1 MALNSINTN
10 IAAYSAQG
18 NIGKAS
24 NSASASIARLSSGNR
39 ITKASDDV
47 AALSIGTSLRT
58 GVTTLKTALL
68 NANQGS
74 SLLQVAD
81 GALSQLSE
89 ILQRQKAIATQASSG
104 SVGDAERGF
113 LNQEF
118 QALTNEINRIA
129 NSTNFNGVKL
139 INGGL
144 GSTVALAN
152 TNALAA
158 GMVNTAN
165 ASAAGTYAA
174 STFAIEA
181 FNNQTG
187 VSRGAGTGAGNIQ
200 IVDSGNTVLANAAYL
215 NVNTS
220 LNGSIESVKI
230 TDVSYGANNTGS
242 ATLRVTIGGV
252 EYSGRVN
259 GNNGA
264 NAQFVNVSNG
274 NTTLRFSL
282 GNAVGNNGYLDF
294 TNAAT
299 ANLSEQ
305 NFMDAYR
312 PVSFMRTQLVRGA
325 DFAGTSLEGAVGV
338 AGTGIGMLRLN
349 SNNANISNFQYSGNT
364 GAANTNRLTVEIN
377 GTTFTATGV
386 EDLIDTANG
395 RIVFQSEDQQA
406 FTIDLTGMDT
416 AITNI
421 RTNLSNREGFINALN
436 AGFAKAG
443 SGLGFQVGSTA
454 ADSLTVTI
462 ASANAV
468 SLFNGQSLDVTTA
481 ASAGVAGAAL
491 DLAIGKVTSLRADV
505 GALQSRFNFASAN
518 LESSIQNQDAA
529 RGTLLDTDVSAEST
543 AYATA
548 QVQLQAGIAVLAQA
562 NQLPQN
568 LLKLIS

>member
-18 NIGKAS
+18 NIGRAS
-24 NSASASIARLSSGNR
+24 SSAAASIARLSSGNR

-68 NANQGS
+68 NASQGS

-129 NSTNFNGVKL
+129 GSTNFNGVKL

-144 GSTVALAN
+144 GTTVSLAN
-152 TNALAA
+152 TDALAA
-158 GMVNTAN
+158 GFVNTAT
-165 ASAAGTYAA
+165 ASAAGTYTA
-174 STFAIEA
+174 STVAIQA
-181 FNNQTG
+181 FNIQ
-187 VSRGAGTGAGNIQ
+187 SGASFFGTAAGQ
-200 IVDSGNTVLANAAYL
+200 VQLVDSGNVALANAAFL

-220 LNGSIESVKI
+220 LSGSISNVRI
-230 TDVSYGANNTGS
+230 TNVTYGASTAGS
-242 ATLRVTIGGV
+242 ADLSITIGGV
-252 EYSGRVN
+252 DYTGRIN
-259 GNNGA
+259 GNTAAQSINLTNGT
-264 NAQFVNVSNG
+264 
-274 NTTLRFSL
+274 TTLRFSL
-282 GNAVGNNGYLDF
+282 GTTAALGVQDY

-299 ANLSEQ
+299 ATLSEQ
-305 NFMDAYR
+305 SFADAFR
-312 PVSFMRTQLVRGA
+312 NVTFQRTSVVTGI
-325 DFAGTSLEGAVGV
+325 DFAGTALEGATGV
-338 AGTGIGMLRLN
+338 AGTGIGQVRLN
-349 SNNANISNFQYSGNT
+349 SNNANISNFQYAGNT
-364 GAANTNRLTVEIN
+364 GAANTSRLTVEIN

-386 EDLIDTANG
+386 EDLIDTTNS
-395 RIVFQSEDQQA
+395 RIVFTSEDQQA
-406 FTIDLTGMDT
+406 FTVDLTGVDS

-421 RTNLSNREGFINALN
+421 RTNLSDREKFINALN
-436 AGFAKAG
+436 VGFAKAG
-443 SGLGFQVGSTA
+443 SGLGFQVGSTSE
-454 ADSLTVTI
+454 DSLTVTI
-462 ASANAV
+462 ASASAV
-468 SLFNGQSLDVTTA
+468 SLFNGQSLDVSSA
-481 ASAGVAGAAL
+481 ASAGVAGTAL

>member
-10 IAAYSAQG
+10 IAAYSAQS

-129 NSTNFNGVKL
+129 GSTNFNGVKL

-144 GSTVALAN
+144 GTTTTLSQ
-152 TNALAA
+152 TNAQSAA
-158 GMVNTAN
+158 FVNTAT
-165 ASAAGTYAA
+165 ASAAGTFGASVTAVQAFSNLTGLTRATTAA
-174 STFAIEA
+174 
-181 FNNQTG
+181 G
-187 VSRGAGTGAGNIQ
+187 DVQ
-200 IVDSGNTVLANAAYL
+200 IVDSTNTLLANAAF
-215 NVNTS
+215 NGVNTS
-220 LNGSIESVKI
+220 LSGTIS
-230 TDVSYGANNTGS
+230 DVRISDVTYGAGALGS
-242 ATLRVTIGGV
+242 ATLTVNIGGV
-252 EYSGRVN
+252 DYSGRVQ
-259 GNNGA
+259 GNA
-264 NAQFVNVSNG
+264 AAQSINLVNG

-282 GNAVGNNGYLDF
+282 GNTAALGVQDY

-299 ANLSEQ
+299 ANLSAQ
-305 NFMDAYR
+305 NFADAFR
-312 PVSFMRTQLVRGA
+312 PVSFARTMTIDGV
-325 DFAGTSLEGAVGV
+325 DFAGTRLEGAVGI
-338 AGTGIGMLRLN
+338 AGTGIASARLY
-349 SNNANISNFQYSGNT
+349 SNTAVISNFQYAGNT
-364 GAANTNRLTVEIN
+364 GAANTSRLTVDVN
-377 GTTFTATGV
+377 GTTFVATAVNDAITSAAGK
-386 EDLIDTANG
+386 L
-395 RIVFQSEDQQA
+395 VFQSEDGQGL
-406 FTIDLTGMDT
+406 TIDLTGLDIDFT
-416 AITNI
+416 ATDNI
-421 RTNLSNREGFINALN
+421 RLNTSTRDQFINALN
-436 AGFAKAG
+436 SGFAKAG
-443 SGLGFQVGSTA
+443 AGLDFQVGSTSK
-454 ADSLTVTI
+454 DSLKVSI

-468 SLFNGQSLDVTTA
+468 SLFNGQSLDVATA
-481 ASAGVAGAAL
+481 ATAGVAGAAL
-491 DLAIGKVTSLRADV
+491 DIAIGKVTSLRADV

-548 QVQLQAGIAVLAQA
+548 QVQMQAGIAVLAQA

>member
-18 NIGKAS
+18 NIGRAS
-24 NSASASIARLSSGNR
+24 SSASASIARLSSGNR

-118 QALTNEINRIA
+118 QALTNEINRISG
-129 NSTNFNGVKL
+129 STNFNGVKL

-144 GSTVALAN
+144 GTTVGLAS
-152 TNALAA
+152 TNALAQA
-158 GMVNTAN
+158 FVNTATG
-165 ASAAGTYAA
+165 SAAGAFVA
-174 STFAIEA
+174 STNAIQA
-181 FNNQTG
+181 FNY
-187 VSRGAGTGAGNIQ
+187 VTGATAQGTTAGQ
-200 IVDSGNTVLANAAYL
+200 LQFVDTVPALLTNGAY
-215 NVNTS
+215 NSVNTAIS
-220 LNGSIESVKI
+220 GSIQSVK
-230 TDVSYGANNTGS
+230 VSNVTYGATTTGS
-242 ATLRVTIGGV
+242 ADITIRIGGV
-252 EYSGRVN
+252 DLTGRVQGGATNFVLTN
-259 GNNGA
+259 GTTRVQFGTA
-264 NAQFVNVSNG
+264 ALAFDNAAAS
-274 NTTLRFSL
+274 
-282 GNAVGNNGYLDF
+282 DF
-294 TNAAT
+294 TQQTLA
-299 ANLSEQ
+299 
-305 NFMDAYR
+305 D
-312 PVSFMRTQLVRGA
+312 SFRQVVIQRTSVVQGV
-325 DFAGTSLEGAVGV
+325 DFEGTRLEGSTGLV
-338 AGTGIGMLRLN
+338 GTGIAMVRLN
-349 SNNANISNFQYSGNT
+349 SNNAVISNFQYEGNT
-364 GAANTNRLTVEIN
+364 PNGTNSSRISVQIN
-377 GTTFTATGV
+377 GQTFTATGV
-386 EDLIDTANG
+386 EDVIDSANG
-395 RIVFQSEDQQA
+395 RLVFQSDDSQA
-406 FTIDLTGMDT
+406 LTIDLTGLDVPF
-416 AITNI
+416 TNI
-421 RTNLSNREGFINALN
+421 RQNVAERQQFIDALN
-436 AGFAKAG
+436 AGFARAG
-443 SGLGFQVGSTA
+443 SGLDFQVGSTS
-454 ADSLTVTI
+454 ADSLKVSI
-462 ASANAV
+462 SSANAT
-468 SLFNGQSLDVTTA
+468 SLFNGTALDVSSA

-491 DLAIGKVTSLRADV
+491 DIAIGKVTSLRADV

>member
-10 IAAYSAQG
+10 IAAYSAQS
-18 NIGKAS
+18 NIGRAS
-24 NSASASIARLSSGNR
+24 SMASASIARLSSGNR

-89 ILQRQKAIATQASSG
+89 ILQRQKALATQATSG

-118 QALTNEINRIA
+118 QALKSEIDRIA
-129 NSTNFNGVKL
+129 GSTNFNGIKL

-144 GSTVALAN
+144 GTVSSLAN

-158 GMVNTAN
+158 TFVNTSSAQT
-165 ASAAGTYAA
+165 AAGTFQA
-174 STFAIEA
+174 STTALQA
-181 FNNQTG
+181 FNVQ
-187 VSRGAGTGAGNIQ
+187 SGASMQGTAAGQ
-200 IVDSGNTVLANAAYL
+200 LQFVDSGNTLLANAAYL
-215 NVNTS
+215 DVNTAIS
-220 LNGSIESVKI
+220 GQITAVKV
-230 TDVSYGANNTGS
+230 TNVTYGAGAAGS
-242 ATLRVTIGGV
+242 ADLTVTIGGV
-252 EYSGRVN
+252 ELTSRVTGNTALANIQLTSGSTRLQFTIA
-259 GNNGA
+259 A
-264 NAQFVNVSNG
+264 NALN
-274 NTTLRFSL
+274 
-282 GNAVGNNGYLDF
+282 F
-294 TNAAT
+294 TNAST

-305 NFMDAYR
+305 
-312 PVSFMRTQLVRGA
+312 SFFDTFRFATIQRTQAINGV
-325 DFAGTSLEGAVGV
+325 DFSGTRLEGSVGAATTGV
-338 AGTGIGMLRLN
+338 AMGRFA
-349 SNNANISNFQYSGNT
+349 SNNVTISNFEYIGNT
-364 GAANTNRLTVEIN
+364 GAANTNRLSVQIN
-377 GTTFTATGV
+377 GTTF
-386 EDLIDTANG
+386 IANG
-395 RIVFQSEDQQA
+395 VNDAIAAGNRLTFQSEDQQA
-406 FTIDLTGMDT
+406 FAIDFTGLDVG
-416 AITNI
+416 ITNM
-421 RTNLSNREGFINALN
+421 RTNLSEREEFINALN

-443 SGLGFQVGSTA
+443 SGLDFQVGSTA
-454 ADSLTVTI
+454 DDSLKVSI
-462 ASANAV
+462 SSANAT
-468 SLFNGQSLDVTTA
+468 SLYNGQSLEISTS
-481 ASAGVAGAAL
+481 ASAAVAGTAL
-491 DLAIGKVTSLRADV
+491 DAAIAKVTSLRADV

-529 RGTLLDTDVSAEST
+529 RGTLLDTDVTAEST

>member
-158 GMVNTAN
+158 GMVNTAT

-305 NFMDAYR
+305 NFIDAYR
-312 PVSFMRTQLVRGA
+312 PVSFMRTQLVQGA
-325 DFAGTSLEGAVGV
+325 DFAGTRLEGAVGV

-421 RTNLSNREGFINALN
+421 RTNLSDREGFINALN

>member
-18 NIGKAS
+18 NIGRAS

-39 ITKASDDV
+39 ITQASDDV

-129 NSTNFNGVKL
+129 GSTNFNGVKL

-144 GSTVALAN
+144 GTTQSLVNLDSLAAAF
-152 TNALAA
+152 TNAAA
-158 GMVNTAN
+158 
-165 ASAAGTYAA
+165 ASAAGTYNA
-174 STFAIEA
+174 STNAVQA
-181 FNNQTG
+181 FTYTTG
-187 VSRGAGTGAGNIQ
+187 VSAQGTAAGQLQFVDAGNAI
-200 IVDSGNTVLANAAYL
+200 LADAAY
-215 NVNTS
+215 NGVNTAIS
-220 LNGSIESVKI
+220 GKIESVKI
-230 TDVSYGANNTGS
+230 TNATYGATTDGS
-242 ATLRVTIGGV
+242 ADIAITIGGV
-252 EYSGRVN
+252 ELTGRVV
-259 GNNGA
+259 GGSTD
-264 NAQFVNVSNG
+264 FVLSNG
-274 NTTLRFSL
+274 NTRIQFGT
-282 GNAVGNNGYLDF
+282 AALDF

-299 ANLSEQ
+299 TDNAQQTLA
-305 NFMDAYR
+305 D
-312 PVSFMRTQLVRGA
+312 SFRLVAIQRTSVVQGV
-325 DFAGTSLEGAVGV
+325 DFSGTRLEGAIGV
-338 AGTGIGMLRLN
+338 AGTGIAMTRLN
-349 SNNANISNFQYSGNT
+349 SNNAVISNFQYAGNS
-364 GAANTNRLTVEIN
+364 GAANTSRLTVDVN
-377 GTTFTATGV
+377 GQTFVATAVIDAITT
-386 EDLIDTANG
+386 G
-395 RIVFQSEDQQA
+395 RIVFQSDDGQA
-406 FTIDLTGMDT
+406 LTLDLTGLDIAYT
-416 AITNI
+416 ATDNI
-421 RTNLSNREGFINALN
+421 RLNTDTRAAFLNALN
-436 AGFAKAG
+436 AGFSKAG
-443 SGLGFQVGSTA
+443 SGLDFQVGSTA
-454 ADSLTVTI
+454 ADSLKVSI
-462 ASANAV
+462 SSANAV
-468 SLFNGQSLDVTTA
+468 SLFNGQSLDVSSA
-481 ASAGVAGAAL
+481 ASAGVAGTTLDAAI
-491 DLAIGKVTSLRADV
+491 AKVTSLRADV

>member
-24 NSASASIARLSSGNR
+24 NSAAASIARLSSGNR

-68 NANQGS
+68 NASQGS

-129 NSTNFNGVKL
+129 GSTNFNGVKL

-144 GSTVALAN
+144 GTTQNLVTLNATAAAF
-152 TNALAA
+152 TNAAA
-158 GMVNTAN
+158 G
-165 ASAAGTYAA
+165 SAAGTFAA
-174 STFAIEA
+174 STNAVQA
-181 FNNQTG
+181 FNYL
-187 VSRGAGTGAGNIQ
+187 TGASAQGTAAGQ
-200 IVDSGNTVLANAAYL
+200 FQFVDSANALLTNGAYSG
-215 NVNTS
+215 VNTAIS
-220 LNGSIESVKI
+220 GAIQSVQ
-230 TDVSYGANNTGS
+230 VSNVTYGATTAGS
-242 ATLRVTIGGV
+242 ADITITIGGV
-252 EYSGRVN
+252 ELSGRVQ
-259 GNNGA
+259 GGA
-264 NAQFVNVSNG
+264 TNFVLTNG
-274 NTTLRFSL
+274 NTRVQFGTAALAFTDAAASEFTQQTLADSFRQVNVYRTSVVS
-282 GNAVGNNGYLDF
+282 GVDF
-294 TNAAT
+294 
-299 ANLSEQ
+299 E
-305 NFMDAYR
+305 
-312 PVSFMRTQLVRGA
+312 
-325 DFAGTSLEGAVGV
+325 GTRLEGANGIV
-338 AGTGIGMLRLN
+338 GTGIAMTRLTS
-349 SNNANISNFQYSGNT
+349 SNAVISNFNYEGNLPNT
-364 GAANTNRLTVEIN
+364 ANSSRLSVQIN

-386 EDLIDTANG
+386 TDAQAGNKL
-395 RIVFQSEDQQA
+395 VFQSDDSQA
-406 FTIDLTGMDT
+406 ITIDLSGLDV
-416 AITNI
+416 AFTNI
-421 RTNLSNREGFINALN
+421 RQNVQERQQFVDALN
-436 AGFAKAG
+436 AGFSRAG
-443 SGLGFQVGSTA
+443 SGLDFQVGSTA
-454 ADSLTVTI
+454 ADSLKVSI
-462 ASANAV
+462 SSANAS
-468 SLFNGQSLDVTTA
+468 SLFNGASLEVSSA
-481 ASAGVAGAAL
+481 ASAGIAGAAL
-491 DLAIGKVTSLRADV
+491 DIAIGKVTSLRADV